1 MICKTTNK
9 CTKQPNWRR
18 RRRSSSSKFGCLF
31 VYIYTKI
38 IYTQEEFGAW
48 LKLCVNCVLKMMMM
62 MICEGS

>member
-18 RRRSSSSKFGCLF
+18 RRRSSSSSSSKFGCLF

-38 IYTQEEFGAW
+38 YTLRRNLELG
-48 LKLCVNCVLKMMMM
+48 
-62 MICEGS
+62 